1 MNEPTIKLNT
11 LMISTPNNEDVKI
24 RANAIS
30 ILLIFSYI
38 NSPKL
43 RIVIVADL
51 FQMIVIYAQFY
62 EKNLGLSTLF
72 FYKLGTYE

>member
-1 MNEPTIKLNT
+1 MIEPTIKLNT

-30 ILLIFSYI
+30 ILLIFLYI
-38 NSPKL
+38 NSPKI
-43 RIVIVADL
+43 RIVIVVDL

-62 EKNLGLSTLF
+62 ERNLALSNLF
-72 FYKLGTYE
+72 FYKLGIYK

>member
-62 EKNLGLSTLF
+62 EK
-72 FYKLGTYE
+72 